1 MIKIAEP
8 EARAEYMKLMAEV
21 VSEAEGTGERA
32 RLMADKIH
40 DAIQAQRSWAAGVQ
54 YAAEI
59 DGYAAA
65 VKVYLKRTRVVVLV
79 DAEAG
84 RQIEK
89 PRTIGAKRRD
99 DEGKVV
105 DLQLPLEVLTFDQ
118 VREKRR
124 EYLRQQKA
132 YSDNVAVAD
141 RLLALEEMVPGSLT
155 PADAAKSLGFSL
167 DDYLAGAA

>member
-8 EARAEYMKLMAEV
+8 EARAEYERLMDEV
-21 VSEAEGTGERA
+21 VNEAETTGDRA

-40 DAIQAQRSWAAGVQ
+40 DAIQAQRSWAMGVQ

-65 VKVYLKRTRVVVLV
+65 VKVYLKRKRVVVLV
-79 DAEAG
+79 DDAG

-99 DEGKVV
+99 GAGKVV

-124 EYLRQQKA
+124 EYLAQQKA
-132 YSDNVAVAD
+132 YTDNIAVAD
-141 RLLALEEMVPGSLT
+141 RLLALEEMAPGCST
-155 PADAAKSLGFSL
+155 PAAAAKALGTTL